1 MNDEAAAAKGYR
13 YVGKPV
19 KRGEAYE
26 KVTGKWGYGTD
37 KVVPGMLHAKV
48 LRSPYPH
55 ARILSI
61 DVGEAR
67 RLHGVR
73 AVVTGENLPYL
84 FGSGVRDEPFLARGK
99 VRYVG
104 EPVAAVAA
112 VSEAVARE
120 AIDLIEVEYEELPGV
135 FDPLEAMKPES
146 PVLHEDLGSYDIEK
160 SVTAYPGTNILSHT
174 KIRRGDVDKAF
185 TEADEVFEDVFTTQL
200 VHTCPME
207 PHGAIAQVTGDGAV
221 TIWASNQSPYNS
233 LRDLAKALD
242 IPFSKV
248 RVICEGVGGG
258 FGAKNYLRV
267 EPLAV
272 AIAMHT
278 NGAPV
283 RLMLTRDEEF
293 TATTAKHPTH
303 ITIKTGV
310 MRDGTLVARKIAAI
324 YDTGGYADSGALVS
338 RNGSLSGNGPY
349 RIPNVW
355 IDSYSVYTNNPLGGS
370 FRGFGLPQYTW
381 AHESQMDMI
390 AHRMGLDPVEF
401 RMKNLYELG
410 DSTPTGEILTTSVG
424 VKETLARAA
433 EAARYSSAPIETG
446 NPGTVRAL
454 GVATMQK
461 LTNTP
466 STSTAI
472 VKMHQDG
479 SVNLLCSSRELGQ
492 GINTAIRQIV
502 AEALGIDI
510 DLIRISPPDT
520 DYTPYDQS
528 TSGSRSVFHMG
539 NAMISAV
546 RDLTG
551 KLCKMAAEQLDCD
564 ADEMFYKDGMVWK
577 RDTNISKTPREI
589 IEGHFG
595 ARGSTVQGDGYY
607 APRDYEPLDK
617 ETGQSAKASAFWMYA
632 TQIADVEVDLETGTT
647 RVRKIWA
654 AHDAG
659 TIINPEGARGQ
670 IEGALAQGIGTA
682 LMEEMVVDHGTVI
695 NPSFSEYR
703 IPTALDVP
711 ESETIFVE
719 TYNENGPFGAKGI
732 GEPALAAT
740 PSAIANA
747 VYNATGARITS
758 LPITPEKVLKALKE
772 AKNDRA

>member
-1 MNDEAAAAKGYR
+1 MNTKVSDETVPQLR
-13 YVGKPV
+13 YVGRPV
-19 KRGEAYE
+19 KRGDAYE

-37 KVVPGMLHAKV
+37 KVVPGMLYAKA
-48 LRSPYPH
+48 LRSPHPH
-55 ARILSI
+55 ARIISI
-61 DVGEAR
+61 DTTEAR
-67 RLHGVR
+67 KLRGVR

-84 FGSGVRDEPFLARGK
+84 FGSAVRDEPFLARGK
-99 VRYVG
+99 VRYAG

-112 VSEAVARE
+112 ISEAIARE
-120 AIDLIEVEYEELPGV
+120 AIDLIEVEYEELPGI
-135 FDPLEAMKPES
+135 FDPLAAMLPDS
-146 PVLHEDLGSYDIEK
+146 PLVHDDMASYDTEK
-160 SVTAYPGTNILSHT
+160 AFTTYPGTNIISHT
-174 KIRRGDVDKAF
+174 KIRRGDVETAF
-185 TEADEVFEDVFTTQL
+185 AGADAVFEDVFTTQY

-207 PHGAIAQVTGDGAV
+207 PHGAIAQVTHDGAV
-221 TIWASNQSPYNS
+221 TIWSSNQSPYNI
-233 LRDLAKALD
+233 LRDLARALD
-242 IPFSKV
+242 VPFNKI
-248 RVICEGVGGG
+248 RVIGEGVGGG

-293 TATTAKHPTH
+293 TATVAKHPTN
-303 ITIKTGV
+303 ITVKTGV
-310 MRDGTLVARKIAAI
+310 MRDGTIVARKITAI
-324 YDTGGYADSGALVS
+324 YDTGGYADSGPLVS

-355 IDSYSVYTNNPLGGS
+355 IDSYSIYTNNPLCGS

-390 AHRMGLDPVEF
+390 AHRMGLDPVAF
-401 RMKNLYELG
+401 RMKNLYDTG
-410 DSTPTGEILTTSVG
+410 DATPTGEILNTSVG
-424 VKETLARAA
+424 VKETLRQAA
-433 EAARYSSAPIETG
+433 AAAKYRSEPIATG
-446 NPGTVRAL
+446 NPHTVRAL

-472 VKMHQDG
+472 IKMQHDG
-479 SVNLLCSSRELGQ
+479 SINLLCSSRELGQ

-502 AEALGIDI
+502 AEQLGIDI

-520 DYTPYDQS
+520 NYTPYDQS

-539 NAMISAV
+539 NAMIAAAK
-546 RDLTG
+546 DLTT
-551 KLCKMAAEQLDCD
+551 KLCKMAALQLECD
-564 ADEMFYKDGMVWK
+564 EADVHYRNGLVWK
-577 RDTNISKTPREI
+577 RDTNTSRTPREI

-595 ARGSTVQGDGYY
+595 ARGASVQGDGYY
-607 APRDYEPLDK
+607 TPRDFQPMDK

-632 TQIADVEVDLETGTT
+632 TQVADVEVDTQTG
-647 RVRKIWA
+647 KITVHKIFA

-659 TIINPEGARGQ
+659 TIINPDGARGQ
-670 IEGALAQGIGTA
+670 LEGAIAQGVGAT
-682 LMEEMVVDHGTVI
+682 LMEEMVVVDGTVT
-695 NPSFSEYR
+695 NPSFSEYK
-703 IPTALDVP
+703 IPTTLDVP
-711 ESETIFVE
+711 EVESIFVE

-740 PSAIANA
+740 PAAIANA
-747 VYNATGARITS
+747 IFNATGARVTS
-758 LPITPEKVLKALKE
+758 MPITPEKVLKALRE
-772 AKNDRA
+772 IGR